1 MGAFTAKPAQGIL
14 IDGKKYKDGASV
26 RGKSK
31 VDVGP
36 PDTQSGKGVKIA
48 VRITQDQEVAELTL
62 EGAEIQNLPRH
73 HASEAHLD
81 SHDPA
86 AGKSWRVWLVPRE
99 LLPRDLKGFKT
110 TFRLTRPRAIQTVK
124 WAVVY
129 ADQEFSGGFMI
140 FGFADVGWKGAEKG
154 AATRGRRSPSPR
166 KPCRPKRSR

>member
-14 IDGKKYKDGASV
+14 IDGKKYKDGTSV
-26 RGKSK
+26 RRKSK

-36 PDTQSGKGVKIA
+36 PDSQSGKGVKIG
-48 VRITQDQEVAELTL
+48 VRIAQDQEVAELTL

-86 AGKSWRVWLVPRE
+86 AGESWRVWLVPRE
-99 LLPRDLKGFKT
+99 RLLRNLKGFKT
-110 TFRLTRPRAIQTVK
+110 TSRLTRPRAIQTVK

-129 ADQEFSGGFMI
+129 ADQEFSGGFVI
-140 FGFADVGWKGAEKG
+140 FGHADVGWNGAEKG

-166 KPCRPKRSR
+166 RPRRPKRSR